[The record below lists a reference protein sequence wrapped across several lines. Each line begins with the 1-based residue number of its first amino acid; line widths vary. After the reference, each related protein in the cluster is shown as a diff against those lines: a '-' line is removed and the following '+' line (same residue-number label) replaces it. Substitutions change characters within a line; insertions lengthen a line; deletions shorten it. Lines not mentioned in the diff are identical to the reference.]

1 MSSNTAETQ
10 FSIYKIDF
18 DAIDSTF
25 SIAGSKASPEYIQNA
40 IKCLINSVCSIIR
53 KKAHSHIQQIKYGG
67 FEGVL
72 FKTVHEPA
80 WKSVAIQILHKNEL
94 KAPDQPSDFLTNTNV
109 SYILFYTI
117 GAKLYACTGGY
128 GSNYI
133 GKFVVKN
140 YGLYLL
146 PKMIDRNHPVIK
158 GMIQNNLVGNQAS
171 TNKVNRKTTTISVE
185 QDMSSIFRQ
194 INVET
199 ERSIVEDMGIEF
211 DDNESE
217 QKKIGLVNKDS
228 FIIRRSISLNELTT
242 LLSNLSE
249 IEEKEDAFVLNYMV
263 LARKKGIKPADLL
276 EKMISDFFE
285 GDITR
290 FVLVGDEYEQYYSNA
305 FKYYL
310 IDEKDE
316 TVLEQNE
323 PIELESVFSKL
334 RSNDGKI
341 TKSNVRKMLKQWK
354 IYTEDNSGTTILFPI
369 TIFDAL
375 QGFVEYGENKAPC
388 YLFNGSWFVFDKQ
401 YDALLSKEFAELFD
415 QNKCISDSFIAKWN
429 LIHSSSTEAEYN
441 RWLSQRED
449 LQVAHEALIN
459 YIDVAD
465 TIIFD
470 EEKVYLLHNKIS
482 FTGAG
487 ARDLTNQI
495 LLSAEFLTMHRFS
508 FDAQAFF
515 ESYYDIICAKSKVD
529 GRKVIIPKMDFVNK
543 FLNAKHIYYVAGYLS
558 NYKRDSNSTYAKY
571 LSIEL
576 SRKLNQKGYGFI
588 IAGLANT

>member
-1 MSSNTAETQ
+1 MSSTVAETQ

-18 DAIDSTF
+18 DAIDLTF
-25 SIAGSKASPEYIQNA
+25 NISEPKDTPQYIQNS
-40 IKCLINSVCSIIR
+40 IKCLINSVCSIIN
-53 KKAHSHIQQIKYGG
+53 KKAHSQIQQIKFGG
-67 FEGVL
+67 FEGVF
-72 FKTVHEPA
+72 FKTVHEPV
-80 WKSVAIQILHKNEL
+80 WKSVAVQIIQKNEL
-94 KAPDQPSDFLTNTNV
+94 KNFSCPSDFLINANV
-109 SYILFYTI
+109 SYILFYSI

-171 TNKVNRKTTTISVE
+171 TNKVNRKTTAISVE

-211 DDNESE
+211 EDNEST

-228 FIIRRSISLNELTT
+228 FIIRRSISLDELTT

-249 IEEKEDAFVLNYMV
+249 IEEKEDSFVLNYMV
-263 LARKKGIKPADLL
+263 LARKKGISNSDLL
-276 EKMISDFFE
+276 EKMISDFSE
-285 GDITR
+285 GDISR

-305 FKYYL
+305 SQYYL
-310 IDEKDE
+310 INEKDE
-316 TVLEQNE
+316 EVLAQNE
-323 PIELESVFSKL
+323 PIDFESVFSKL

-369 TIFDAL
+369 TIYDAL
-375 QGFVEYGENKAPC
+375 QGFVEYGDNKAPC
-388 YLFNGSWFVFDKQ
+388 YLFNGNWFVFDKQ

-415 QNKCISDSFIAKWN
+415 QNKCKSEGFLAKWN
-429 LIHSSSTEAEYN
+429 LIHPSSTEAEYN
-441 RWLSQRED
+441 KWLAQRDD

-459 YIDVAD
+459 SIEIAD
-465 TIIFD
+465 TIVFD
-470 EEKVYLLHNKIS
+470 KENVYLLHNKIS
-482 FTGAG
+482 FSGAG

-495 LLSAEFLTMHRFS
+495 LLSAEFLAIHRFS
-508 FDAQAFF
+508 YDARTFF
-515 ESYYDIICAKSKVD
+515 ENYYDKIDSKSKTD
-529 GRKVIIPKMDFVNK
+529 GRKVTINKADFVNK
-543 FLNAKHIYYVAGYLS
+543 FLNAKRFYYVAGYLS
-558 NYKRDSNSTYAKY
+558 DYKRDSNSAYAKY

-588 IAGLANT
+588 IAGLTN